1 MSFNTDKL
9 IVFSAPSGSGK
20 TTIVRHLLE
29 QTDLPLAFSIS
40 ATTRAPRGAEKE
52 GVDYYFLSPEAFK
65 SKIEKGEFLE
75 YEEVYPGLF
84 YGTLASEVKRLWN
97 ENKAVLFDIDV
108 MGGISIKKSFPD
120 ETLTVFVQ
128 PPSIETLE
136 ERLRSRNTD
145 TEETL
150 QIRLSKAQLELD
162 QAQAFD
168 EIVINDDLSTAL
180 SQTEELVRSF
190 LAKLVRKRK

>member
-29 QTDLPLAFSIS
+29 QTDLALAFSIS
-40 ATTRAPRGAEKE
+40 ATTRAPRGTEKDGE
-52 GVDYYFLSPEAFK
+52 DYYFLSPEAFK

-97 ENKAVLFDIDV
+97 EKKAVLFDIDV
-108 MGGISIKKSFPD
+108 MGGMSIKKSFPA

-128 PPSIETLE
+128 PPSIKTLE
-136 ERLRSRNTD
+136 KRLRSRNTD

-150 QIRLSKAQLELD
+150 QIRLSKAQQELE

-168 EIVINDDLSTAL
+168 EIVINDDLATAL
-180 SQTEELVRSF
+180 SQTEEIVRSF
-190 LAKLVRKRK
+190 LAK

>member
-1 MSFNTDKL
+1 MSFNTDQL

-40 ATTRAPRGAEKE
+40 ATTRAPRGTEKE
-52 GVDYYFLSPEAFK
+52 GEDYYFLSPEAFK

-75 YEEVYPGLF
+75 YEEVYPGLL

-108 MGGISIKKSFPD
+108 MGGISIKKSFPN

-145 TEETL
+145 TEETV
-150 QIRLSKAQLELD
+150 QIRLSKAQQELD

-180 SQTEELVRSF
+180 TQTEELVRSF
-190 LAKLVRKRK
+190 LSK

>member
-40 ATTRAPRGAEKE
+40 ATTRAPRGTEKDGE
-52 GVDYYFLSPEAFK
+52 DYYFLSPEAFK

-84 YGTLASEVKRLWN
+84 YGTLVSEVKRLWN
-97 ENKAVLFDIDV
+97 EKKAVLFDIDV
-108 MGGISIKKSFPD
+108 MGGMSIKKSFPA

-128 PPSIETLE
+128 PPSIKTLE
-136 ERLRSRNTD
+136 KRLRSRNTD

-150 QIRLSKAQLELD
+150 QIRLSKAQQELD

-168 EIVINDDLSTAL
+168 EIVINDDLATAL

-190 LAKLVRKRK
+190 LAK

>member
-40 ATTRAPRGAEKE
+40 ATTRAPRGTEKDGE
-52 GVDYYFLSPEAFK
+52 DYYFLSPEAFK

-75 YEEVYPGLF
+75 YEEVYPELF

-97 ENKAVLFDIDV
+97 EKKAVLFDIDV
-108 MGGISIKKSFPD
+108 MGGMSIKKSFPA
-120 ETLTVFVQ
+120 EALTVFIQ
-128 PPSIETLE
+128 PPSIKTLE
-136 ERLRSRNTD
+136 KRLRSRNTD

-150 QIRLSKAQLELD
+150 QIRLSKAQQELD
-162 QAQAFD
+162 QAQTFD
-168 EIVINDDLSTAL
+168 EIVINDDLATAL

-190 LAKLVRKRK
+190 LAK

>member
-40 ATTRAPRGAEKE
+40 ATTRAPRGAEKNGE
-52 GVDYYFLSPEAFK
+52 DYYFLNEETFK
-65 SKIEKGEFLE
+65 TKIRKKEFLE
-75 YEEVYPGLF
+75 YEEVYKGLF
-84 YGTLASEVKRLWN
+84 YGTLESEVKRLWS

-108 MGGISIKKSFPD
+108 MGGISIKNSFPNK
-120 ETLTVFVQ
+120 TLTVFIQ

-136 ERLRSRNTD
+136 RRLKLRNTD
-145 TEETL
+145 NEKTL
-150 QIRLSKAQLELD
+150 QVRLNKAQQELD
-162 QAQAFD
+162 QADRFD
-168 EIVINDDLSTAL
+168 KIIINDDLATTL
-180 SQTEELVRSF
+180 SETEELVRAF
-190 LAKLVRKRK
+190 LST

>member
-52 GVDYYFLSPEAFK
+52 GEDYYFLSPEAFK

-108 MGGISIKKSFPD
+108 MGGISIKKSFPN

-128 PPSIETLE
+128 PPSIKALE

-150 QIRLSKAQLELD
+150 QIRLSKAQQELD

-168 EIVINDDLSTAL
+168 EIVINDDLATAL

-190 LAKLVRKRK
+190 LSK

>member
-40 ATTRAPRGAEKE
+40 ATTRAPRGEEKNGE
-52 GVDYYFLSPEAFK
+52 DYYFLNEETFK
-65 SKIEKGEFLE
+65 TKIRKKEFLE
-75 YEEVYPGLF
+75 YEEVYKGLF
-84 YGTLASEVKRLWN
+84 YGTLESEVKRLWS

-108 MGGISIKKSFPD
+108 MGGISIKNSFPNK
-120 ETLTVFVQ
+120 TLTVFVQ

-136 ERLRSRNTD
+136 RRLKLRNTD
-145 TEETL
+145 NEKTL
-150 QIRLSKAQLELD
+150 QVRLNKAQQELD
-162 QAQAFD
+162 QADRFD
-168 EIVINDDLSTAL
+168 KIIINDDLATTL
-180 SQTEELVRSF
+180 SETEELVRAF
-190 LAKLVRKRK
+190 LST

>member
-65 SKIEKGEFLE
+65 NKIEKGEFLE

-128 PPSIETLE
+128 PPSIKTLE

-150 QIRLSKAQLELD
+150 QIRLSKAQQELD
-162 QAQAFD
+162 KAQAFD

-180 SQTEELVRSF
+180 TQTEELVRSF
-190 LAKLVRKRK
+190 LSK

>member
-1 MSFNTDKL
+1 MSFNTNKL

-40 ATTRAPRGAEKE
+40 ATTRASRGAEKE
-52 GVDYYFLSPEAFK
+52 GVDYYFLSPEAFR
-65 SKIEKGEFLE
+65 SKIGMGEFLE

-108 MGGISIKKSFPD
+108 MGGMSIKNSFPT

-128 PPSIETLE
+128 PPSISALE

-150 QIRLSKAQLELD
+150 QIRLSKAQQELN

-190 LAKLVRKRK
+190 LSK

>member
-52 GVDYYFLSPEAFK
+52 GEDYYFLSPEAFK

-108 MGGISIKKSFPD
+108 MGGISIKKSFPN

-150 QIRLSKAQLELD
+150 QIRLSKAQQELD
-162 QAQAFD
+162 QAEAFD

-180 SQTEELVRSF
+180 LQTEKLVRSF
-190 LAKLVRKRK
+190 LAK

>member
-52 GVDYYFLSPEAFK
+52 GKDYYFLSQEAFK
-65 SKIEKGEFLE
+65 NKIEKGEFLE

-108 MGGISIKKSFPD
+108 MGGLSIKNSFPA

-128 PPSIETLE
+128 PPSIKTLE

-145 TEETL
+145 SEETL
-150 QIRLSKAQLELD
+150 QVRLSKAQQELD

-190 LAKLVRKRK
+190 LSK

>member
-40 ATTRAPRGAEKE
+40 ATTRAPRGAEKNGE
-52 GVDYYFLSPEAFK
+52 DYYFLNEETFK
-65 SKIEKGEFLE
+65 TKIRKKEFLE
-75 YEEVYPGLF
+75 YEEVYKGLF
-84 YGTLASEVKRLWN
+84 YGTLESEVKRLWN

-108 MGGISIKKSFPD
+108 MGGISIKNSFPNK
-120 ETLTVFVQ
+120 TLTVFVQ

-136 ERLRSRNTD
+136 RRLKLRNTD
-145 TEETL
+145 NEKTL
-150 QIRLSKAQLELD
+150 QVRLNKAQQELE
-162 QAQAFD
+162 QADRFD
-168 EIVINDDLSTAL
+168 KIIINDDLATTL
-180 SQTEELVRSF
+180 SETEELVRAF
-190 LAKLVRKRK
+190 LST

>member
-1 MSFNTDKL
+1 MSFNTNKL

-52 GVDYYFLSPEAFK
+52 GEDYYFLSPEAFK

-108 MGGISIKKSFPD
+108 MGGISIKKSFPN

-128 PPSIETLE
+128 PPSIKSLE

-150 QIRLSKAQLELD
+150 QIRLSKAQQELD
-162 QAQAFD
+162 QAQSFD

-190 LAKLVRKRK
+190 LSK

>member
-40 ATTRAPRGAEKE
+40 ATTRAPRGTEKDGE
-52 GVDYYFLSPEAFK
+52 DYYFLSPEAFK

-97 ENKAVLFDIDV
+97 EKKAVLFDIDV
-108 MGGISIKKSFPD
+108 MGGMSIKKSFPA

-128 PPSIETLE
+128 PPSIKTLE
-136 ERLRSRNTD
+136 KRLRSRNTD

-150 QIRLSKAQLELD
+150 QIRLSKAQQELE

-168 EIVINDDLSTAL
+168 EIIINDDLATAL
-180 SQTEELVRSF
+180 SQTEEIVRSF
-190 LAKLVRKRK
+190 LAK

>member
-40 ATTRAPRGAEKE
+40 ATTRAPRGTEKDGE
-52 GVDYYFLSPEAFK
+52 DYYFLSPEAFK

-97 ENKAVLFDIDV
+97 EKKAVLFDIDV
-108 MGGISIKKSFPD
+108 MGGMSIKKSFPA
-120 ETLTVFVQ
+120 EALTVFIQ
-128 PPSIETLE
+128 PPSIKTLE
-136 ERLRSRNTD
+136 KRLRSRNTD

-150 QIRLSKAQLELD
+150 QIRLSKAQQELD
-162 QAQAFD
+162 QAQTFD
-168 EIVINDDLSTAL
+168 EIVINDDLATAL

-190 LAKLVRKRK
+190 LAK

>member
-40 ATTRAPRGAEKE
+40 ATTRAPRGAEKNGE
-52 GVDYYFLSPEAFK
+52 DYYFLNEETFK
-65 SKIEKGEFLE
+65 TKIRKKEFLE
-75 YEEVYPGLF
+75 YEEVYKGLF
-84 YGTLASEVKRLWN
+84 YGTLESEVKRLWS

-108 MGGISIKKSFPD
+108 MGGISIKNSFPNK
-120 ETLTVFVQ
+120 TLTVFVQ

-136 ERLRSRNTD
+136 RRLKLRNTD
-145 TEETL
+145 NEKTL
-150 QIRLSKAQLELD
+150 QVRLNKAQQELD
-162 QAQAFD
+162 QADRFD
-168 EIVINDDLSTAL
+168 KIIINDNLATTLSE
-180 SQTEELVRSF
+180 TEELVRAF
-190 LAKLVRKRK
+190 LST

>member
-52 GVDYYFLSPEAFK
+52 GEDYYFLSQEAFK
-65 SKIEKGEFLE
+65 NKIEKGEFLE

-108 MGGISIKKSFPD
+108 MGGLSIKNSFPT

-128 PPSIETLE
+128 PPSIKTLE

-145 TEETL
+145 SEETL
-150 QIRLSKAQLELD
+150 QVRLSKAQQELD

-168 EIVINDDLSTAL
+168 KIVINDDLSTAL

-190 LAKLVRKRK
+190 LSK

>member
-40 ATTRAPRGAEKE
+40 ATTRAPRGTEKDGE
-52 GVDYYFLSPEAFK
+52 DYYFLSPEAFK

-75 YEEVYPGLF
+75 YEEFYPGF
-84 YGTLASEVKRLWN
+84 YYGPLAAEVKRLWN
-97 ENKAVLFDIDV
+97 EKKAVLFDIDV
-108 MGGISIKKSFPD
+108 MGGMSIKKSFPA
-120 ETLTVFVQ
+120 ETLTVFIQ
-128 PPSIETLE
+128 PPSIKTLE
-136 ERLRSRNTD
+136 KRLRSRNTD

-150 QIRLSKAQLELD
+150 QIRLSKAQQELD
-162 QAQAFD
+162 QAQTFD
-168 EIVINDDLSTAL
+168 EIVINDDLATAL

-190 LAKLVRKRK
+190 LAK

>member
-52 GVDYYFLSPEAFK
+52 GEDYYFLSQEAFK
-65 SKIEKGEFLE
+65 NKIEKGEFLE

-108 MGGISIKKSFPD
+108 MGGISIKKSFPA

-128 PPSIETLE
+128 PPSIKTLE

-145 TEETL
+145 SEETL
-150 QIRLSKAQLELD
+150 KIRLSKAQQELD
-162 QAQAFD
+162 QAQSFD
-168 EIVINDDLSTAL
+168 EIVINDNLSTAL

-190 LAKLVRKRK
+190 LSK

>member
-40 ATTRAPRGAEKE
+40 ATTRAPRGTEKE
-52 GVDYYFLSPEAFK
+52 GEDYYFLSPEAFK

-75 YEEVYPGLF
+75 YEEVYPGLL

-97 ENKAVLFDIDV
+97 EKKAVIFDIDV
-108 MGGISIKKSFPD
+108 MGGISIKKSFPN

-150 QIRLSKAQLELD
+150 QIRLSKAQQELD
-162 QAQAFD
+162 QAEAFD
-168 EIVINDDLSTAL
+168 EIVINDDLSKAL
-180 SQTEELVRSF
+180 SQTEKLVSSF
-190 LAKLVRKRK
+190 LAK

>member
-1 MSFNTDKL
+1 MSFNTNKL

-29 QTDLPLAFSIS
+29 QTGLPLAFSIS
-40 ATTRAPRGAEKE
+40 ATTRAPRGREKE
-52 GVDYYFLSPEAFK
+52 GEDYYFLSPEAFR

-108 MGGISIKKSFPD
+108 MGGISIKKSFPS

-128 PPSIETLE
+128 PPSIKTLE
-136 ERLRSRNTD
+136 DRLRSRNTD

-150 QIRLSKAQLELD
+150 LIRLSKAQQELD

-190 LAKLVRKRK
+190 LSK

>member
-40 ATTRAPRGAEKE
+40 ATTRAPSGTEKDGE
-52 GVDYYFLSPEAFK
+52 DYYFLSPEAFK

-97 ENKAVLFDIDV
+97 EKKAVLFDIDV
-108 MGGISIKKSFPD
+108 MGGMSIKKSFPA
-120 ETLTVFVQ
+120 ETLTVFIQ
-128 PPSIETLE
+128 PPSIKTLE
-136 ERLRSRNTD
+136 KRLRSRNTD

-150 QIRLSKAQLELD
+150 QIRLSKAQQELD
-162 QAQAFD
+162 QAQTFD
-168 EIVINDDLSTAL
+168 EIVINDDLATAL

-190 LAKLVRKRK
+190 LAK

>member
-40 ATTRAPRGAEKE
+40 ATTRAPRGAEKNGE
-52 GVDYYFLSPEAFK
+52 DYYFLNEETFK
-65 SKIEKGEFLE
+65 TKIRKKEFLE
-75 YEEVYPGLF
+75 YEEVYKGLF
-84 YGTLASEVKRLWN
+84 YGTLESEVKRLWS

-108 MGGISIKKSFPD
+108 MGGISIKNSFPNK
-120 ETLTVFVQ
+120 TLTVFVQ

-136 ERLRSRNTD
+136 RRLKLRNTD
-145 TEETL
+145 NEKTL
-150 QIRLSKAQLELD
+150 QVRLDKAQQELD
-162 QAQAFD
+162 QADRFD
-168 EIVINDDLSTAL
+168 KIIINDDLATTL
-180 SQTEELVRSF
+180 SETEELVRAF
-190 LAKLVRKRK
+190 LST

>member
-40 ATTRAPRGAEKE
+40 ATTRAPRGTEKDGE
-52 GVDYYFLSPEAFK
+52 DYYFLSPEAFK

-97 ENKAVLFDIDV
+97 EKKAVLFDIDV
-108 MGGISIKKSFPD
+108 MGGMSIKKSFPA
-120 ETLTVFVQ
+120 ETLTVFIQ
-128 PPSIETLE
+128 PPSIKTLE

-150 QIRLSKAQLELD
+150 QIRLSKAQQELD
-162 QAQAFD
+162 QAQTFD
-168 EIVINDDLSTAL
+168 EIVINDDLATAL
-180 SQTEELVRSF
+180 SQTKELVRSF
-190 LAKLVRKRK
+190 LAK

>member
-52 GVDYYFLSPEAFK
+52 GKDYYFLSQEAFK
-65 SKIEKGEFLE
+65 NKIEKGEFLE

-108 MGGISIKKSFPD
+108 MGGLSIKNSFPT

-128 PPSIETLE
+128 PPSIKTLE

-145 TEETL
+145 SEETL
-150 QIRLSKAQLELD
+150 QVRLSKSQEELD

-190 LAKLVRKRK
+190 LSK

>member
-40 ATTRAPRGAEKE
+40 ATTRAPRGTEKDGE
-52 GVDYYFLSPEAFK
+52 DYYFLSPEAFK

-97 ENKAVLFDIDV
+97 EKKAVLFDIDV
-108 MGGISIKKSFPD
+108 MGGMSIKKSFPA
-120 ETLTVFVQ
+120 ETLTVFIQ
-128 PPSIETLE
+128 PPSIKTLE
-136 ERLRSRNTD
+136 KRLRSRNTD

-150 QIRLSKAQLELD
+150 QIRLSKAQQELD
-162 QAQAFD
+162 QAQTFD
-168 EIVINDDLSTAL
+168 EIVINDDLATAL

-190 LAKLVRKRK
+190 LAK

>member
-40 ATTRAPRGAEKE
+40 ATTRAPRGAEKNGE
-52 GVDYYFLSPEAFK
+52 DYYFLNEETFK
-65 SKIEKGEFLE
+65 TKIRKKEFLE
-75 YEEVYPGLF
+75 YEEVYKGLF
-84 YGTLASEVKRLWN
+84 YGTLESEVKRLWS

-108 MGGISIKKSFPD
+108 MGGISIKNSFPNK
-120 ETLTVFVQ
+120 TLTVFVQ

-136 ERLRSRNTD
+136 HRLKLRNTD
-145 TEETL
+145 NEKTL
-150 QIRLSKAQLELD
+150 QVRLNKAQQELD
-162 QAQAFD
+162 QADRFD
-168 EIVINDDLSTAL
+168 KIIINDDLATTL
-180 SQTEELVRSF
+180 SETEELVRAF
-190 LAKLVRKRK
+190 LST